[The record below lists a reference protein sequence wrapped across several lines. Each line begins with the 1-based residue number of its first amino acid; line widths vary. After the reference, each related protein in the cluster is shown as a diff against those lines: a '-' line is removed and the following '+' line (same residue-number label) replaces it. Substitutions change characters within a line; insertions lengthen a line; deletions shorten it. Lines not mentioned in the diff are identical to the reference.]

1 MVIYIF
7 WNTSRKVILLY
18 SKYLILKWKID
29 LKVFELIGGEVH
41 FRNINLRNF
50 KNIDGNL
57 YKTVELFT
65 IVLWCI
71 LHSWMEE
78 YNSLFSLGYLE

>member
-1 MVIYIF
+1 LEGV
-7 WNTSRKVILLY
+7 LLY
-18 SKYLILKWKID
+18 SKYLILKWKICSLKD
-29 LKVFELIGGEVH
+29 LKVCELIGGEVH

-57 YKTVELFT
+57 YKSMELFI

-71 LHSWMEE
+71 LH
-78 YNSLFSLGYLE
+78 G